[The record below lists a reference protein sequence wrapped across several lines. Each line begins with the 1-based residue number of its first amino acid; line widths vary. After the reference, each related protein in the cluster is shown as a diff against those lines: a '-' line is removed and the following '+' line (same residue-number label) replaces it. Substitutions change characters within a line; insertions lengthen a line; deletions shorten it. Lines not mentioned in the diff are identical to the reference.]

1 MNQQRWNS
9 DSHDS
14 FEIIK
19 PSKIELMANEIKL
32 LNNFQNYTSWAS
44 RFLFP
49 RKENEITDM
58 ERKGRNA

>member
-1 MNQQRWNS
+1 
-9 DSHDS
+9 
-14 FEIIK
+14 
-19 PSKIELMANEIKL
+19 MANEIKL